1 MEPLRSLLGD
11 VEERLSQLSRMC
23 MAEEQPVNRWIAD
36 GVKKQLELLTYNAN
50 LYSLLVQE
58 LKKSDG
64 SVEVNKVRRLPHYPV
79 GVYSALI

>member
-1 MEPLRSLLGD
+1 MEPLREMLSD
-11 VEERLSQLSRMC
+11 AEERLSQLSRQC
-23 MAEEQPVNRWIAD
+23 KIQEQPVNRWIAD

-64 SVEVNKVRRLPHYPV
+64 SLEINKVCVTR
-79 GVYSALI
+79 